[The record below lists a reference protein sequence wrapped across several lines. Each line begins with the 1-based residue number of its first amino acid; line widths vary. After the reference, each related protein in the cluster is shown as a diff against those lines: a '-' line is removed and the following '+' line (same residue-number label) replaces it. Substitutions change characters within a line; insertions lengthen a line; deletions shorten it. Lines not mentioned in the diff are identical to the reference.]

1 MYIFEKI
8 LVYLWNQNDLIYI
21 LEERYQIDE
30 KKFKFYAKNRTELI
44 VFFSFLQMLKAG
56 NRRIEVPDPDPGKS
70 DGKIEEQ
77 VRNHFSEPRKSK

>member
-44 VFFSFLQMLKAG
+44 VFFSFLQMLEAG
-56 NRRIEVPDPDPGKS
+56 NRRIEVPDPDPGK
-70 DGKIEEQ
+70 
-77 VRNHFSEPRKSK
+77 